1 VEAPW
6 VRVIAD
12 DLTGACDVGA
22 ALLPWPRP
30 IVVRSLDAPA
40 SPDDAEAL
48 VVVNTQS
55 RTCAPDV
62 AAARVRA
69 ALADVPTSR
78 AGTLLKKIDT
88 ALRGPLG
95 AEIDA
100 AMDAVGAE
108 SALVVA
114 AIPEAGRTTVGGRQL
129 VDGVPVDETAF
140 ARDPQNPVRDSL
152 VAAVIEATSRRF
164 ARSIGLGADDPAAAI
179 DAAHAAGAGIVIG
192 DAATDDDIGRWVV
205 AARDAGVRVLVGST
219 GLARAWRLTCAG
231 PSPAVG
237 PGPGRRAAG
246 GVLVVSGS
254 AHPATA
260 TQLAHLAGARGADV
274 TAIDALDVATAVA
287 RLAGGETVCVTAPDG
302 NEGRDSSA
310 VLEMLSAGAL
320 SLLERSTPGA
330 IVLIG
335 GETAHHLLARLG
347 HPRLVIESAPAALA
361 VRATIADGRLAG
373 MVLVTKGG
381 SSGPPERLA
390 ELLDEV
396 GR

>member
-1 VEAPW
+1 M
-6 VRVIAD
+6 RVIAD

-30 IVVRSLDAPA
+30 VVVRSLDAPA
-40 SPDDAEAL
+40 SAADADAL

-69 ALADVPTSR
+69 ALADVPR
-78 AGTLLKKIDT
+78 AHPGTLLKKIDT
-88 ALRGPLG
+88 ALRGQLG

-108 SALVVA
+108 TALVVA

-140 ARDPQNPVRDSL
+140 ARDPQNPVRDAR
-152 VAAVIEATSRRF
+152 VAAVIEATSRRRV
-164 ARSIGLGADDPAAAI
+164 RSAVHGRDAAAALARCRA
-179 DAAHAAGAGIVIG
+179 DGASIVVG
-192 DAATDDDIGRWVV
+192 DAATDDDIRRWVV

-219 GLARAWRLTCAG
+219 GLARAWRATCAAA
-231 PSPAVG
+231 PAAS
-237 PGPGRRAAG
+237 GRRAVRRAEG

-260 TQLAHLAGARGADV
+260 TQLAHLAGARGATV
-274 TAIDALDVATAVA
+274 TTIDAFDVAAAVA

-302 NEGRDSSA
+302 NGGDSVA

-320 SLLERSTPGA
+320 AVLERSAPGA

-361 VRATIADGRLAG
+361 VRATIADGTLAG
-373 MVLVTKGG
+373 TALVTKGG

>member
-1 VEAPW
+1 VAEPW

-22 ALLPWPRP
+22 ALLFWPGR

-40 SPDDAEAL
+40 SPDDADAL

-55 RTCAPDV
+55 RTCAPEV
-62 AAARVRA
+62 AAARVSA
-69 ALADVPTSR
+69 ALDDVPRSR
-78 AGTLLKKIDT
+78 HGTLLKKIDT

-108 SALVVA
+108 MALVVA
-114 AIPEAGRTTVGGRQL
+114 AIPEAGRTTVDGIQL
-129 VDGVPVDETAF
+129 VDGIPVDETAF
-140 ARDPQNPVRDSL
+140 ARDPQNPVRDAR
-152 VAAVIEATSRRF
+152 VASVIEATSRRR
-164 ARSIGLGADDPAAAI
+164 ARSVALGNDAGAAI
-179 DAAHAAGAGIVIG
+179 ANARAEGTSIVVG
-192 DAATDDDIGRWVV
+192 DATTDLDIHRWAS
-205 AARDAGVRVLVGST
+205 AARKADVRVLVGST
-219 GLARAWRLTCAG
+219 GLAHAWLYGHAAWRSIPRERM
-231 PSPAVG
+231 PS
-237 PGPGRRAAG
+237 RRSDG

-254 AHPATA
+254 AHPVTA
-260 TQLAHLAGARGADV
+260 TQVSHLAGARGAAVMPVDV
-274 TAIDALDVATAVA
+274 LDVAAAIA
-287 RLAGGETVCVTAPDG
+287 RLADGETVCVTAPG
-302 NEGRDSSA
+302 GASDSSA
-310 VLEMLSAGAL
+310 VLEKLSAGAL
-320 SLLERSTPGA
+320 AVLERAAPRA

-347 HPRLVIESAPAALA
+347 HPRLVIESAPATLV
-361 VRATIADGRLAG
+361 VRTTIAEGALAG
-373 MVLVTKGG
+373 MTLVTKGG

>member
-30 IVVRSLDAPA
+30 VVVRSLDAPA
-40 SPDDAEAL
+40 SAADADAL

-55 RTCAPDV
+55 RICSPNV

-69 ALADVPTSR
+69 ALADVPR
-78 AGTLLKKIDT
+78 AQPGTLLKKIDT
-88 ALRGPLG
+88 ALRGQLG

-108 SALVVA
+108 IALVVA
-114 AIPEAGRTTVGGRQL
+114 AIPEAGRTTAGGRQL
-129 VDGVPVDETAF
+129 VDGVPVDESAF
-140 ARDPQNPVRDSL
+140 ARDPQNPVREAR
-152 VAAVIEATSRRF
+152 VAVAIEATSRRR
-164 ARSIGLGADDPAAAI
+164 ARSAELGHDAAAALARCRA
-179 DAAHAAGAGIVIG
+179 DGASIVVG
-192 DAATDDDIGRWVV
+192 DAATDDDVRRWVV

-219 GLARAWRLTCAG
+219 GLARAWRAACTTASAAHAG
-231 PSPAVG
+231 RSVPRPE
-237 PGPGRRAAG
+237 G

-260 TQLAHLAGARGADV
+260 TQLAHLAGARGATV
-274 TAIDALDVATAVA
+274 TAIDAFDVAAAVA
-287 RLAGGETVCVTAPDG
+287 RLGGGETVCVTPPDANG
-302 NEGRDSSA
+302 GDSVA

-320 SLLERSTPGA
+320 AVLERSAPGML
-330 IVLIG
+330 VLIG

-347 HPRLVIESAPAALA
+347 HPRLVIESAPAALVA
-361 VRATIADGRLAG
+361 RATIADGTLAG
-373 MVLVTKGG
+373 TALVTKGG